1 MTTQQFSVEDKI
13 AIITGASSGIGEAIA
28 KRFTNDGADVIVSS
42 REKTNIDKV
51 IRDIQNNK
59 KYTGNAK
66 SIECDVTKR
75 EDIKKLAKETIN
87 EFGDIDILVNNA
99 GIYNMNQFEE
109 IDEKDWEKTFD
120 VNLHGIYRCTQIIG
134 EKMKQ
139 TKGGNI
145 INISS
150 MVGKYGVPEMTHY
163 AASKAGIINLTKSLG
178 NEWSKHNIRVNC
190 IAPGFTATPPIENWG
205 IGSPDQV
212 DRNQVQR
219 RLGKSEEIA
228 DIAQFLAS
236 PASSY
241 IIGETIT
248 ARGTP
253 RNELEELK

>member
-1 MTTQQFSVEDKI
+1 MTTQQFSVKNKK

-28 KRFTNDGADVIVSS
+28 KRFTNDEADVVVSS
-42 REKTNIDKV
+42 SEKTNIDRVVKE
-51 IRDIQNNK
+51 IQNNK

-66 SIECDVTKR
+66 PIECDVTKR
-75 EDIKKLAKETIN
+75 EDIKKLAKETID
-87 EFGDIDILVNNA
+87 EFEDIDILVNNA

-109 IDEKDWEKTFD
+109 IDEKDWKKTFD

-139 TKGGNI
+139 NNGGNI

-178 NEWSKHNIRVNC
+178 NEWAKHNIRVNC

-205 IGSPDQV
+205 IGSSDQV
-212 DRNQVQR
+212 DRTKVQR

-228 DIAQFLAS
+228 DITQFLAS

-241 IIGETIT
+241 IVGETIT